1 MILLTNN
8 EPCVLKAT
16 SAAAAVEAAASN
28 SERQKI
34 AVLTSGGD
42 APGMNAVVRA
52 VVRYGITKG
61 CDIFAVYEGYQG
73 NYLFLFSLYVHNW
86 VSVGQFFF
94 TPSHDIVAFLIAF
107 IFFPKKSIFVLLSF
121 NQVLSMVDLFY
132 ERWIGRVLEDG

>member
-1 MILLTNN
+1 MDPLNNLILLTNKA
-8 EPCVLKAT
+8 PTVLKAT
-16 SAAAAVEAAASN
+16 SAAAAVEVAASN

-73 NYLFLFSLYVHNW
+73 KYLSFFFVYIHNW
-86 VSVGQFFF
+86 VSVGQFFY
-94 TPSHDIVAFLIAF
+94 PQSRYRGLLIAF
-107 IFFPKKSIFVLLSF
+107 IFFPKKKAYLS
-121 NQVLSMVDLFY
+121 Y
-132 ERWIGRVLEDG
+132 